1 MMNELISLI
10 SVSRDYI
17 NTHEQ
22 TTETKRIVYAEVKSP
37 TRSEFYQSYKAG
49 LKASLVFQVYTD
61 ELGDAEFVL
70 YCNKRYKI
78 IRTYMTDVNYT
89 EITCS
94 EVV

>member
-1 MMNELISLI
+1 MNEKISLI
-10 SVSRDYI
+10 FVTREYVD
-17 NTHEQ
+17 THEK
-22 TTETKRIVYAEVKSP
+22 TKETSKSVFADVKSP

-49 LKASLVFQVYTD
+49 LKASVVFKIYTD
-61 ELGDAEFVL
+61 ELGDAEFVE
-70 YCNKRYKI
+70 YRNKRYKI

>member
-1 MMNELISLI
+1 MNEKISLI
-10 SVSRDYI
+10 FVTREYVD
-17 NTHEQ
+17 THEKIK
-22 TTETKRIVYAEVKSP
+22 ETSKSVFADVKSP

-49 LKASLVFQVYTD
+49 LKASVVFKVYTD
-61 ELGDAEFVL
+61 ELGDAEFVE
-70 YCNKRYKI
+70 YRNKRYKI

>member
-1 MMNELISLI
+1 MNELISL
-10 SVSRDYI
+10 VYI
-17 NTHEQ
+17 KREYVRGHEKE
-22 TTETKRIVYAEVKSP
+22 TETIKSVYADVKSP

-49 LKASLVFQVYTD
+49 LKASVVFKVYTD

-70 YCNKRYKI
+70 YRNKKYKI
-78 IRTYMTDVNYT
+78 IRTYLTDVNYT